1 MEEKAKTLT
10 SDDQLLRI
18 DDVIALTT
26 LSKSCINLW
35 VAQGKFIKPLSLSPT
50 VKVWRRR
57 DVSRWI
63 NARAEEQS

>member
-35 VAQGKFIKPLSLSPT
+35 GSPRKIHKAVEPFPNRQGVAPKGRVQ
-50 VKVWRRR
+50 V
-57 DVSRWI
+57 D
-63 NARAEEQS
+63 

>member
-1 MEEKAKTLT
+1 METKANTLI

-35 VAQGKFIKPLSLSPT
+35 VAQGKFIKPFSLSPA

-57 DVSRWI
+57 DISAWI
-63 NARAEEQS
+63 DNRAEEQS